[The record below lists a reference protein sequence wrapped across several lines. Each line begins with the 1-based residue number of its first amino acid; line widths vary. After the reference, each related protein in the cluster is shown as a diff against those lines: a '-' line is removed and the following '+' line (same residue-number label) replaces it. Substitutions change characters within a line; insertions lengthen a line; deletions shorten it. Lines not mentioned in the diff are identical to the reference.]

1 MHLAIIGNGVTG
13 TTVARYVRKIKDWDI
28 TIISS
33 ETEYFFSRTA
43 LMYIYMG
50 HMKYEHTKPY
60 EDWFW
65 EKNDIKLVY
74 DHVTNID
81 IEKKVLQLREKESI
95 GYDKLVIATG
105 SNSNKFGWPGQN
117 AEGVQGLYS
126 YPDLQL
132 MEKNTKDI
140 DRAVIVGGGLIGV
153 EVAEMLHARDI
164 PVTLLV
170 RETNYW
176 DNALPLD
183 EAKLVN
189 REIERHD
196 HIDLKLESNLEKIL
210 TDDDDRARA
219 VVVKETGEEIP
230 CQWVALTPG
239 VHPNITLV
247 EDSDIATEKGILV
260 NHYFE
265 TNHED
270 IYAAGDCVQFSDADE
285 DDPPIEQ
292 LWYTGRM
299 QGEALARV
307 LCGERTPYNRGI
319 WFNSAKFFNIE
330 WQTYGRVPPQLPED
344 EETFLWQHED
354 GKHLLRVNFKQDGRA
369 ITGINS
375 FGMRMRH
382 PVCEQ
387 WIDEGQ
393 TLEHIL
399 QNLGDVMFDPEF
411 AEKHEHA
418 IIEHY
423 NRSNPD
429 REKLGLKRKRGL
441 FGIFQ
446 FRNKETA

>member
-1 MHLAIIGNGVTG
+1 MHLVIIGNGITG
-13 TTVARYVRKIKDWDI
+13 TTAARYVRKVKDWDI

-33 ETEYFFSRTA
+33 ETRHFFSRTA

-60 EDWFW
+60 EDFFW
-65 EKNDIKLVY
+65 EKNDINLVY
-74 DHVTNID
+74 DHVTNVNIH
-81 IEKKVLQLREKESI
+81 KKELELRGGSPI

-105 SNSNKFGWPGQN
+105 SNSNKFGWPGQDLD
-117 AEGVQGLYS
+117 GVQGLYS

-132 MEKNTKDI
+132 MEENTRDI

-153 EVAEMLHARDI
+153 EVAEMLHTRDI
-164 PVTLLV
+164 PITFLV

-176 DNALPLD
+176 DNALPPE
-183 EAKLVN
+183 EAKMIN
-189 REIERHD
+189 KEIRAH
-196 HIDLKLESNLEKIL
+196 HIDLRLETNLEKIL
-210 TDDDDRARA
+210 PDETRHVRA
-219 VVVKETGEEIP
+219 VTTDQGNEIS
-230 CQWVALTPG
+230 CQFVALSPG

-247 EDSDIATEKGILV
+247 EDSDIATDKGILV

-270 IYAAGDCVQFSDADE
+270 IYAAGDCVEFTDAE
-285 DDPPIEQ
+285 EGDPPIEQ

-299 QGEALARV
+299 HGEALARI
-307 LCGERTPYNRGI
+307 LCGERTPYDRGI

-344 EETFLWQHED
+344 EETFYWEHAD
-354 GKHLLRVNFKQDGRA
+354 GKHCMRINYKEDGRA

-375 FGMRMRH
+375 FGMRLRH

-387 WIDEGQ
+387 WIDEGR
-393 TLEHIL
+393 TPEYML

-411 AEKHEHA
+411 SEKHEKA
-418 IIEHY
+418 LIAHY
-423 NRSNPD
+423 NHTHPN
-429 REKLGLKRKRGL
+429 REKMSLKRKRGL
-441 FGIFQ
+441 FDIFQ